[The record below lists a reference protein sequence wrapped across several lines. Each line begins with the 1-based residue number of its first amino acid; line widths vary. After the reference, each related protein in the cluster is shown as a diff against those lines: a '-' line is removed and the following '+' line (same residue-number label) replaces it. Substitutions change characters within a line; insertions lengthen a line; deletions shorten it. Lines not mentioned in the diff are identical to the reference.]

1 MTHGAV
7 AVTTGRRR
15 TRRPAMRI
23 VVDWDRCTGMGMCES
38 LAPDVFEVDDD
49 GSLILHTE
57 EVSQDQEAEVRE
69 AVAACPT
76 EALSLEGPIET

>member
-1 MTHGAV
+1 MVGAPSRTP
-7 AVTTGRRR
+7 TT
-15 TRRPAMRI
+15 TRRAPMRI

-49 GSLILHTE
+49 GSLILHAE
-57 EVSQDQEAEVRE
+57 EVPEGMESDVRE

-76 EALSLEGPIET
+76 EALSLQGEE

>member
-1 MTHGAV
+1 
-7 AVTTGRRR
+7 
-15 TRRPAMRI
+15 MRI

-57 EVSQDQEAEVRE
+57 QVSPDQEAEVRE